1 MRISNLSMKQK
12 FLLLSSLICAIFI
25 LSMWAIKLSNDRVAN
40 NFSHFYNDNFR
51 VLRLSAEIEHTQVEI
66 TSEIRGLQ
74 VVYLLKLNDQAGEF
88 IDRIDD
94 KLALTPKLFNELKRY
109 YQGDIGQINQM
120 DRLLNNYQKAVALFK
135 QEMESQPDNKAPY
148 PVFKAF
154 VDALTE
160 LNQFY
165 GKFTEL
171 NEQSANSA
179 KQDNEVAIS
188 QANWLFYLS
197 AIVAICLSVLLSH
210 LIAAKVNQGLSKLR
224 QSANA
229 LENGELDCLSSVE
242 GEDEVAALSSA
253 LDATIKHLNNT
264 LQSIKQSA
272 DIVGENS
279 LALKKSNN
287 DIHQSVVEVSDNTT
301 QAVTAIE
308 ELSVTSRSIAVNTS
322 ETAHA
327 SDSMMNLAQ
336 SGLNASEQT
345 KDAVVQLSETLA
357 SAASVVN
364 KLQTESNR
372 IETILDVI
380 RNISEQTNLL
390 ALNAAI
396 EAARAGEQG
405 RGFAVVADEVRTLAQ
420 RSHTSVNEIETML
433 SQLKTA
439 SENAVGMMNDSTEVA
454 ANAEQKMTESNLL
467 ISQIMDTIHQVNDQ
481 TQQIATAAEEQS
493 AVAGDI
499 SSNMHEIQT
508 LSDRTSQIAITTT
521 TASNEVAAQI
531 QDVLKKVAFFKFHR
545 K

>member
-1 MRISNLSMKQK
+1 MKQK

-51 VLRLSAEIEHTQVEI
+51 VLRLSAEIERTQVEI

-120 DRLLNNYQKAVALFK
+120 DQLLNNYQKAAALFK

-345 KDAVVQLSETLA
+345 KDAVVKLSETLA
-357 SAASVVN
+357 SAANVVN

>member
-1 MRISNLSMKQK
+1 MKQK